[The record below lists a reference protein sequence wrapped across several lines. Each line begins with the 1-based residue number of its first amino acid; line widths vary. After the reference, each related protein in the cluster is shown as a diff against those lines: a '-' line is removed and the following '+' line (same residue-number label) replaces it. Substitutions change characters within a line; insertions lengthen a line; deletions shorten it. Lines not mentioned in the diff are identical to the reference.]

1 MLISNAYAQAAAG
14 AQHTLGMMDF
24 ALPVIMVIAVY
35 FLMFRPQMK
44 KHKEHQKLVSQLQK
58 GDEVIVAGGITGR
71 ISKTGDNYTSVE
83 VAKGVE
89 IQVQKHAVSTVL
101 PKGTLKH
108 L

>member
-1 MLISNAYAQAAAG
+1 MGL
-14 AQHTLGMMDF
+14 MDF

-44 KHKEHQKLVSQLQK
+44 KHKEHQKMVSELQK
-58 GDEVIVAGGITGR
+58 GDEVVTSGGLTGR
-71 ISKTGDNYTSVE
+71 IAKMGDNYTTLE
-83 VAKGVE
+83 IAKGVE
-89 IQVQKHAVSTVL
+89 IQVQKQAVTTVL

>member
-1 MLISNAYAQAAAG
+1 VLISNAYAQAAAG

-44 KHKEHQKLVSQLQK
+44 KHKEHQKLVSELQK

-83 VAKGVE
+83 IAKGVE
-89 IQVQKHAVSTVL
+89 IQVQKQAVSTVL